1 MTSPFVNLMRDS
13 GFKIVYGD
21 RANKKLLID
30 LLNVILPEEAHVED
44 IVEYQDRE
52 QLKDTVYSKGSRL
65 DLLCRGKDGT
75 EYIVEVQ
82 RERCDPFFK
91 RVMYYAAGVY
101 RNNLDESEYY
111 DQLTPVYVVGIL
123 DFSLEHDDERLWDH
137 EHLISHYEMV
147 EKRTGELA
155 PTVFS
160 CNFVELNRFDKSA
173 EKCVTYRDQLFY
185 WFKNSGKMKMVPEF
199 VERSPRMAELT
210 QACERG
216 SFSREKKLEYERLMM
231 NELDKINMV
240 HQAEKRGDE
249 NGYKR
254 GREEGR
260 EEGAMDKA
268 IETARNLKVN
278 GVDIALI
285 AKCTGLTNEQVAEL
299 KPDE

>member
-1 MTSPFVNLMRDS
+1 M
-13 GFKIVYGD
+13 
-21 RANKKLLID
+21 
-30 LLNVILPEEAHVED
+30 
-44 IVEYQDRE
+44 
-52 QLKDTVYSKGSRL
+52 
-65 DLLCRGKDGT
+65 
-75 EYIVEVQ
+75 
-82 RERCDPFFK
+82 ER
-91 RVMYYAAGVY
+91 R
-101 RNNLDESEYY
+101 
-111 DQLTPVYVVGIL
+111 
-123 DFSLEHDDERLWDH
+123 
-137 EHLISHYEMV
+137 
-147 EKRTGELA
+147 
-155 PTVFS
+155 
-160 CNFVELNRFDKSA
+160 
-173 EKCVTYRDQLFY
+173 
-185 WFKNSGKMKMVPEF
+185 
-199 VERSPRMAELT
+199 LT